1 MHAREHERKPVPCT
15 RARSSVADATSV
27 RNAAAVRKTES
38 PKAHSVGHN
47 RQLLNLIGYAIMVN
61 SLALLEASQRAGPML
76 AA

>member
-1 MHAREHERKPVPCT
+1 M
-15 RARSSVADATSV
+15 
-27 RNAAAVRKTES
+27 RKTES